1 MIAWGQSRATS
12 AYGIIWGDTG
22 QNKMAEFSAKCHSV
36 DCSGDSKVLAEVQI
50 AIRSK

>member
-1 MIAWGQSRATS
+1 MPQVLMGLFGGTQVKT
-12 AYGIIWGDTG
+12 
-22 QNKMAEFSAKCHSV
+22 NMAEFSAKCHSV